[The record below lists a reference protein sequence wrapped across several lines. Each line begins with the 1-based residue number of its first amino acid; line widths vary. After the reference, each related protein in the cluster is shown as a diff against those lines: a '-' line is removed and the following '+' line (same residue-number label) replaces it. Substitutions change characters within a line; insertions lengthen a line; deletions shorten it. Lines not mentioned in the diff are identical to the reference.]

1 MNKPVTI
8 AVRRLQRRL
17 RTAPSLYIEQQIEEA
32 LNLLLRNPAKFAT
45 PEVLIRDAMR
55 EAGRKLKNRRQL
67 FDEFRIRV
75 AHKGGP
81 KSRPGPTRFEI
92 EAFVDQD
99 VETRDRPLLRVALA
113 GGGAPEIAGLLRIP
127 EARAAERLSRARGR
141 AFKRWK
147 S

>member
-1 MNKPVTI
+1 MNRNVTT

-17 RTAPSLYIEQQIEEA
+17 RTARSFYIEQQIEEA
-32 LNLLLRNPAKFAT
+32 LHLLLRNPAKIAT
-45 PEVLIRDAMR
+45 PEALIRDAMR
-55 EAGRKLKNRRQL
+55 EAGRKLKKRREL
-67 FDEFRIRV
+67 LDAFRIRV
-75 AHKGGP
+75 ARKASPG
-81 KSRPGPTRFEI
+81 SRPGPTTSEI

-99 VETRDRPLLRVALA
+99 VQIRDRPLLRVAMT
-113 GGGAPEIAGLLRIP
+113 GGGAPEIARLLRIP